1 MKQKVIR
8 GLIVALVVILI
19 LAAIGFY
26 FYEILVLKV
35 PYTKN
40 LVRTAVIVISA
51 IMTLVKLLTGTGRK
65 SLSVY
70 EKAYTQELGSA
81 FKEMPALRKKLLCA
95 CRLYNESNYKKALK
109 YLTALLREAELR
121 ADKIPVLLFIAL
133 CYDDAGVPAE
143 AIRAYCELL
152 RLDPGNAQ
160 VHSNLGRLY
169 EHVGES
175 QAALA
180 QYDRAI
186 ALEPDNY
193 YPYANRANLYFN
205 MQELDAAVADAKKAL
220 QIKHNGRE
228 AASLLAIIY
237 ALQGDGENQRKY
249 SHIAIAAGQNAQKLK
264 SAIAYYKSA
273 MAEDGV

>member
-40 LVRTAVIVISA
+40 LVRSAVIVISA

-81 FKEMPALRKKLLCA
+81 FKEMPDLRKKLLCA

-273 MAEDGV
+273 MAEDEI